1 MFNNLKTE
9 KTMKQTYFAPSTAVV
24 NINTASV
31 LMLSLSV
38 DNSGSTTVGGGDPT
52 HDPGQLTRGGWS
64 SENWSEIE
72 DEE

>member
-1 MFNNLKTE
+1 MCNYLTTD
-9 KTMKQTYFAPSTAVV
+9 KTMKQTYFAPSTVVV

-38 DNSGSTTVGGGDPT
+38 DTDPGTTVGGGDPT

>member
-1 MFNNLKTE
+1 
-9 KTMKQTYFAPSTAVV
+9 MKQTYFAPSTAVV

-38 DNSGSTTVGGGDPT
+38 DNSGSTTVGGGGN
-52 HDPGQLTRGGWS
+52 DPGQLTREGGWS
-64 SENWSEIE
+64 SENWSDAEM

>member
-38 DNSGSTTVGGGDPT
+38 DTDPGTTVGGGGN
-52 HDPGQLTRGGWS
+52 DPGQLTREGGWS